1 MEEDKLNLART
12 ETSEYKNV
20 DSFTLDFKT
29 KFFEL
34 VCGQG
39 PLKIHEEVTSYLT
52 ISVDKTL
59 LVPKLQTPQCSG
71 KTCTNR
77 AKQFSLQIFAVE
89 ANKRA
94 VLFCVV

>member
-12 ETSEYKNV
+12 ETLEYENV
-20 DSFTLDFKT
+20 DNFSLDFKT

-34 VCGQG
+34 VSGQG
-39 PLKIHEEVTSYLT
+39 PLKLREKETSYLT

-77 AKQFSLQIFAVE
+77 AKQFCLQIFAVE